1 MHQVGKPIEWP
12 EPGLTL
18 NYGDRRNSDMRTF
31 KYLHQMCLLHRSNYV
46 SSNQIRHLYL
56 IDGFLTTVD
65 AQNPFALY
73 ALARSNVRV
82 ECVLHEVQTRL
93 QAGVLRINDNTWQ
106 PLGEKFFG
114 LIVRARYATTHPGL
128 PRATGRLSMIAQILS
143 LQFPGHQMARQS
155 TARAAVLGQRNR
167 RHVA

>member
-1 MHQVGKPIEWP
+1 
-12 EPGLTL
+12 
-18 NYGDRRNSDMRTF
+18 MRTF

-114 LIVRARYATTHPGL
+114 LIVRARYATTHPDYLGL
-128 PRATGRLSMIAQILS
+128 PEGSA
-143 LQFPGHQMARQS
+143 
-155 TARAAVLGQRNR
+155 
-167 RHVA
+167 